1 MEEKP
6 ILVYRGE
13 YIESGHDLHIA
24 VVNTKGD
31 LIAYYG
37 DPNRQTFARSS
48 MKPFQTVPVI
58 QSGAIEQFNLTKK
71 ELSLFCASHIGEPYH
86 REAVLAV
93 LKKIGLEEEDL
104 QCGTHIPRH
113 MESYEKLVKKGGE
126 LTPVYSNCSGKH
138 SGMLS
143 GVVMQEMD
151 VSSYRD
157 INHPYQQQILQV
169 IEEISEYNKEKIGI
183 SVDGCGVPVHRM
195 PLQKVALLYSRLAK
209 AEDWKTDNHSLQETL
224 HKVSD
229 AMMTHPEMVAG
240 TKQFDTDL
248 MATFEKRIVSK
259 GGAEGVH
266 CFGDREL
273 GLGIAIKVADGN
285 ARGTSVASMEVL
297 KQLGIGSEKDW
308 EKLKNYSKVPVL
320 NARDET
326 IGEIV
331 PNFKLKF
338 V

>member
-37 DPNRQTFARSS
+37 DPNRLTFARSS
-48 MKPFQTVPVI
+48 MKPFQATPVVR
-58 QSGAIEQFNLTKK
+58 SGAMEEFQLTER

-86 REAVLAV
+86 RETVLQV
-93 LKKIGLEEEDL
+93 LEKIGLTEEDL

-113 MESYEKLVKKGGE
+113 AESYEKLIKQGGE

-143 GVVMQEMD
+143 GVVMQKMD
-151 VSSYRD
+151 ISTYRD
-157 INHPYQQQILQV
+157 IKHPYQQQILQV
-169 IEEISEYNKEKIGI
+169 LEELAEYDQEKIGI
-183 SVDGCGVPVHRM
+183 SVDGCGVPVHRL

-209 AEDWKTDNHSLQETL
+209 AEDWKLDNQPLKSALNRVRE
-224 HKVSD
+224 
-229 AMMTHPEMVAG
+229 AMTSYPEMVAG

-248 MATFEKRIVSK
+248 MAAFGKRIVSK

-273 GLGIAIKVADGN
+273 GLGVALKVADGN

-297 KQLGIGSEKDW
+297 KQLGIGSEKEW
-308 EKLKNYSKVPVL
+308 EKLKDYSKVPVL
-320 NARDET
+320 NAREER
-326 IGEIV
+326 IGEIL